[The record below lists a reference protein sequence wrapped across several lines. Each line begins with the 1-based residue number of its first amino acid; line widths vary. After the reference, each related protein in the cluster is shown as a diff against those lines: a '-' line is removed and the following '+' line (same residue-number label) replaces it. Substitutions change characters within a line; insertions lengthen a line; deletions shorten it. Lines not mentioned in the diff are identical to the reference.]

1 MNAGSGYS
9 ISTTDNTVT
18 VVVAD
23 DDDPPTPVTP
33 VPLVQPVVSIAASA
47 ERVTEGQDV
56 WLTLTA
62 DPAPSAPLSV
72 TVAISAQGDFGQ
84 SSRTSTRMI
93 PVAGTVSFPL
103 STSDDSVDEPD
114 GSITATVNAESGYSR
129 STTARTV
136 TVVVADDDPTPEA
149 SLVAKSGSVAEGE
162 DVGFTIRLSPAPPS
176 DEKVLVY
183 MQWQV
188 TNCEGRI
195 ASGGTHDDS
204 VDVDH
209 TGSADSYLFSNDDE
223 TTNGDCTVTATLE
236 PTYPDQYDFMPYT
249 VNASQK
255 PATVTVTDPTP

>member
-1 MNAGSGYS
+1 M
-9 ISTTDNTVT
+9 
-18 VVVAD
+18 
-23 DDDPPTPVTP
+23 
-33 VPLVQPVVSIAASA
+33 
-47 ERVTEGQDV
+47 

-72 TVAISAQGDFGQ
+72 TVAISAQGDFGW
-84 SSRTSTRMI
+84 SSRTFTQTI
-93 PVAGTVSFPL
+93 PVEGTVSFPL